1 MSTAASHLQ
10 MYYTWHSQYYN
21 HLMMIGLR
29 FGRQQEEL
37 KDAINQMFLDLIEK
51 KTDLSVIS
59 NPGAF
64 LTTTFKRRLID
75 ASRKSK
81 RTARLYEVL
90 MTENVQELS
99 VQEKLEENE
108 QLAELVKRLRAL
120 YENLPPRCRKVIYL
134 KFYEGLTTQQIMER
148 TGLSSRSVYN
158 NLFEGIKLLRAE
170 MVKTPALE
178 SLPQLSVLICCVL
191 SINSL

>member
-10 MYYTWHSQYYN
+10 MYYTWHSQYYD

-29 FGRQQEEL
+29 FGRQHEEL

-51 KTDLSVIS
+51 KTDISTIS

-64 LTTTFKRRLID
+64 LTTTFRRKLID
-75 ASRKSK
+75 AGRKDK

-90 MTENVQELS
+90 MTEKVQERTAL
-99 VQEKLEENE
+99 EKLEENE
-108 QLAELVKRLRAL
+108 QLADLVKRLRAL
-120 YENLPPRCRKVIYL
+120 YENLPPRCRKVIHL
-134 KFYEGLTTQQIMER
+134 KFYEGLTTQQIVER

-170 MVKTPALE
+170 MVKTPTRE
-178 SLPQLSVLICCVL
+178 TLPQLSILIICVL
-191 SINSL
+191 SLNSL